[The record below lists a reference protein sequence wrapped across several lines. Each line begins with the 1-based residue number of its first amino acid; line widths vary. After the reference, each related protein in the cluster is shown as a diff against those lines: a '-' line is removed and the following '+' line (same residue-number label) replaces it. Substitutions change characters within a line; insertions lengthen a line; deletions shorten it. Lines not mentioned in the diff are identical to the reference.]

1 MWWITELLFVS
12 LSLRIMSTVEEHFA
26 KEGSFGRRQNVMLSA
41 TLSAGVEKLAGLAL
55 TDPEHV
61 NMSEDGS
68 VNQDQLVTPTN
79 LKQWFLIVPPKLRLV
94 TLAAFIL
101 WKCTVSP
108 LFKSNYKKRA
118 LDRYPERGQ
127 TWAYVTYITWY
138 FFALSHVSFV
148 RLIQVSTEK
157 KVLIF
162 MTTQDSVDYHAELF
176 NRVSYVVFSLF
187 IFPYSYL
194 LFFHSQL

>member
-1 MWWITELLFVS
+1 
-12 LSLRIMSTVEEHFA
+12 MSTVEEHFA

-108 LFKSNYKKRA
+108 LFKLNYKKRA
-118 LDRYPERGQ
+118 LDRYPNEGRLGPLLH
-127 TWAYVTYITWY
+127 TLHDI

-148 RLIQVSTEK
+148 CLIQISTEK

-194 LFFHSQL
+194 LFFYSQL

>member
-1 MWWITELLFVS
+1 
-12 LSLRIMSTVEEHFA
+12 MSTVEEHFA

-127 TWAYVTYITWY
+127 TWAYVTYIT
-138 FFALSHVSFV
+138 
-148 RLIQVSTEK
+148 
-157 KVLIF
+157 
-162 MTTQDSVDYHAELF
+162 
-176 NRVSYVVFSLF
+176 
-187 IFPYSYL
+187 
-194 LFFHSQL
+194 